1 MFCQK
6 GQRDGLSPELT
17 ESGTGGRFG
26 SREERE
32 HKRGEE
38 RAGLF
43 FQLHGRRETPGTKE
57 GRKERPG
64 QTGRQ
69 RQRRKDPS
77 YTGGGQAPGRP
88 GLKEGQTRTDR
99 QRLGQRQMDRPQTAQ
114 VVAKHQA
121 GRV

>member
-1 MFCQK
+1 MHGLRDEQGRTEPGLRSGVRSVCVLPE

-32 HKRGEE
+32 HRRGEE

-64 QTGRQ
+64 QTGRD
-69 RQRRKDPS
+69 RDGK
-77 YTGGGQAPGRP
+77 
-88 GLKEGQTRTDR
+88 TRAT
-99 QRLGQRQMDRPQTAQ
+99 Q

-121 GRV
+121 GQV